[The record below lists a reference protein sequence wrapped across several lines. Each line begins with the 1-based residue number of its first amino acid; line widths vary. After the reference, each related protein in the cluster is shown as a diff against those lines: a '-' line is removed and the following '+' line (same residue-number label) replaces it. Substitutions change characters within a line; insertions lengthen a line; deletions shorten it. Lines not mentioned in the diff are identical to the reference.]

1 MDRGMICPSL
11 VFDHFRYSPNCAFE
25 YQHEDG
31 VVVFIS
37 FVSKVFPDTW
47 AEDGQIW
54 SPIPSCYTYRL
65 NLICSWGLGLQK
77 KWYMPIYRITVNFT
91 KVTSGQRI
99 DKGLYVDIQT
109 YTFTNPILTEKK
121 KVADAF
127 RFQRGVDIE
136 KMGAL
141 NCACLTAKRI
151 G

>member
-1 MDRGMICPSL
+1 MPFLGVWSFSVQPQLCLLNISTRMGLSYSL
-11 VFDHFRYSPNCAFE
+11 
-25 YQHEDG
+25 
-31 VVVFIS
+31 S

-54 SPIPSCYTYRL
+54 SSILSCIYRYNDL
-65 NLICSWGLGLQK
+65 FVGLGIAN
-77 KWYMPIYRITVNFT
+77 KWDMPIYRITVNFT